1 MSIVLIFVVQLICVV
16 LLTPPYW
23 PMPVW
28 PLQLLKHFLVTLI
41 LILLDSMPSLN
52 LYFGAALVLVVVLVL
67 VMIVVIVRVEIDKQ
81 ELAHY

>member
-41 LILLDSMPSLN
+41 LILLDSMPSLR
-52 LYFGAALVLVVVLVL
+52 LYFGAVLVVVLVL
-67 VMIVVIVRVEIDKQ
+67 EMIVVIVRVEIDKQ